1 MIANPHDA
9 RVTHDRPLPGC
20 AGVVC
25 GRVCGRVC
33 GACVPFEA
41 FAAIALVRRFERLAQ
56 PECVA
61 RSNRIYLSLCGLA
74 RLHLMHTLH
83 VERWHVHIWLHS
95 NRHSTLL
102 CCSLGRTCSV
112 RCKVAAAV
120 PLFRF
125 AIGSIDVRRVPLLEV
140 AVLHVA
146 AVLQAGLQVAER
158 QVNVGQV
165 AERVANLAIV

>member
-33 GACVPFEA
+33 GAEGAADRGPFEA

-95 NRHSTLL
+95 NWHSTLL

-112 RCKVAAAV
+112 RCDPHGDGTSPSSVVHHLPIALA
-120 PLFRF
+120 
-125 AIGSIDVRRVPLLEV
+125 
-140 AVLHVA
+140 
-146 AVLQAGLQVAER
+146 LQGCEAH
-158 QVNVGQV
+158 GQV
-165 AERVANLAIV
+165 RP